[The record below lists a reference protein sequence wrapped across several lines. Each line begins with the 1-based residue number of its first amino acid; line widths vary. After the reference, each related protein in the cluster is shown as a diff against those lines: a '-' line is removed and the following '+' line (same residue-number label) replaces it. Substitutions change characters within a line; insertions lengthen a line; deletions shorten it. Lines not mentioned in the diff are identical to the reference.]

1 MGRNLRGDG
10 SVVKCLHCEAST
22 RVVDSRDTQD
32 GTAVRRRRECVECGE
47 RFTTYERAQL
57 RDIEV
62 EKRDGRIE
70 SFDRDKLAAG
80 IRRACEKRPIPDG
93 KMDQIIRAVE
103 EDIRSLRQPVVE
115 SEAIG
120 AKVCERLKEVDDV
133 AYLRFASVYKEF
145 SDGSQFVRELA
156 DLSTK

>member
-1 MGRNLRGDG
+1 MAGRLPGDG
-10 SVVKCLHCEAST
+10 SVVKCLYCEAAT

-32 GTAVRRRRECVECGE
+32 GAAVRRRRECVSCEK

-57 RDIEV
+57 RQIEV
-62 EKRDGRIE
+62 AKRDGHLE
-70 SFDRDKLAAG
+70 PFDRDKLAAG
-80 IRRACEKRPIPDG
+80 IHRACEKRPISS
-93 KMDQIIRAVE
+93 DQLDAIIDAVE
-103 EDIRSLRQPVVE
+103 EDIRSLREPVVE

-120 AKVCERLKEVDDV
+120 ELVCERLKEVDEV

-156 DLSTK
+156 DLSTN